1 MLILPQIYHSRKIS
15 SMDNIEA
22 RGLYVVGAL
31 KASIIFLYLR
41 FRQMFFVN
49 LRLQDRRHVYFSP
62 LWSPGNE
69 MDRGA
74 NQNIGHQVTHS
85 GLSDLPDTNTAIMME
100 VNFILLCY
108 LMDLSIKLMDELIE

>member
-41 FRQMFFVN
+41 FIQMFFCEFEIT
-49 LRLQDRRHVYFSP
+49 RQKTY
-62 LWSPGNE
+62 
-69 MDRGA
+69 
-74 NQNIGHQVTHS
+74 
-85 GLSDLPDTNTAIMME
+85 
-100 VNFILLCY
+100 ILLPP
-108 LMDLSIKLMDELIE
+108 LVTWE